1 LIYVISLTAFS
12 FVILILVGMIL
23 LVEAKVV
30 KKEDCVVIINN
41 DMNKGIRT
49 QRGNSLLSV
58 LAGAGIFIP
67 SACGGKGTC
76 GTCKCV
82 VEEGGGE
89 ILPTE
94 LVHISRKEQDKNIR
108 LACQMKVKE
117 SLKILIPEEIFSIK
131 KYNAA
136 VVSNENV
143 ATFIKELVVRLDKG
157 EELNFKAGAYVQIDI
172 PEYDLSFKEFN
183 VADRYRA
190 SWEKYN
196 LWNLKAISQQPV
208 FRAYSLANPPSD
220 KSELRFT
227 VRIATP
233 PPGMAGVAPGIGS
246 SYIFNLKPGDRI
258 VLSGPYGEFF
268 VKETDREMCFVGGG
282 AGMAPMRS
290 HILNQILGVNTKRKI
305 TFWYGARSKQEM
317 FYDEEFRKLESMC
330 ANFKYYVALSEP
342 QPEDEWKGLTGFI
355 HQRLYDNYLKT
366 HNDPSEIEYYLCGPP
381 MMIDSVV
388 KMLDDLGVDM
398 EMIAYDKF

>member
-12 FVILILVGMIL
+12 FVILTLVCIIL

-30 KKEDCVVIINN
+30 EKGDCIVIINN
-41 DMNKGIRT
+41 DKEKGIRT

-58 LAGAGIFIP
+58 LTGSGIFLP

-94 LVHISRKEQDKNIR
+94 LTHISRKEQGKNIR
-108 LACQMKVKE
+108 LACQMKVKKN
-117 SLKILIPEEIFSIK
+117 LKILIPEDIFSIK
-131 KYNAA
+131 KYNAT

-143 ATFIKELVVRLDKG
+143 ATFIKELILRLDQG

-172 PEYDLSFKEFN
+172 PEYDLSYMEFN
-183 VADRYRA
+183 IADRYIA

-196 LWNLKAISQQPV
+196 LWNLKAISQELV
-208 FRAYSLANPPSD
+208 YRAYSLANPPSERN
-220 KSELRFT
+220 ELRFT
-227 VRIATP
+227 IRIATP
-233 PPGMAGVAPGIGS
+233 PPGAKGVAPGIAS
-246 SYIFNLKPGDRI
+246 SYIFNLKPAEKV

-268 VKETDREMCFVGGG
+268 VKETGREMCFVGGG

-290 HILNQILGVNTKRKI
+290 HIFHQLLTVNTKRKI

-317 FYDEEFRKLESMC
+317 FYDDEFRELERNC
-330 ANFKYYVALSEP
+330 DNFKYHVALSEP
-342 QPEDEWKGLTGFI
+342 QTEDKWRGLTGFI
-355 HQRLYDNYLKT
+355 HKCLYDNYLIS
-366 HNDPSEIEYYLCGPP
+366 HNDPTEIEYYLCGPP
-381 MMIDSVV
+381 AMIDSVI
-388 KMLDDLGVDM
+388 KMLNELGVDPD
-398 EMIAYDKF
+398 MISYDKF